1 MGHQGSR
8 IGVVGLWVG
17 VDLSG
22 ELERLGH
29 SIYYK

>member
-8 IGVVGLWVG
+8 LGVVDLWVG

-22 ELERLGH
+22 ELNFLSPR
-29 SIYYK
+29 